1 MPEGF
6 HQAFLDAV
14 AGDASALAP
23 WCAPENSAAGLS
35 VYRNTLAKGCADALI
50 AQFPTVQQVVGLDW
64 LTSAAI
70 AHAREHPPHE
80 ASLLAYGAAFPGW
93 LRTFSPADDLPFLAG
108 LAQLDRLWTEAH
120 LAADSPPLDATAIA
134 RMTPPAFAIH
144 ALALHPAT
152 RFAGF
157 ADSTPSLWRALQ
169 PPAPAALELESAPQG
184 ILFIRPELDVVH
196 QLLTA
201 GELAFLTACRSDL
214 SLAEAALRALDAEPQ
229 LDLASAF
236 ARLIAAGA
244 FTQLRTLAP

>member
-6 HQAFLDAV
+6 HQAFLNALAGNAV
-14 AGDASALAP
+14 ALDP
-23 WCAPENSAAGLS
+23 WCAPERSAAGLS

-50 AQFPTVQQVVGLDW
+50 AQFPTVQLVVGTDW
-64 LTSAAI
+64 LTAAAI
-70 AHAREHPPHE
+70 AHAREHPPHD

-93 LRTFSPADDLPFLAG
+93 LRTFPPAADLPFLPD

-120 LAADSPPLDATAIA
+120 LAADAPPLDPRAVASI
-134 RMTPPAFAIH
+134 TPRAFAVH

-157 ADSTPSLWRALQ
+157 TDSTPSLWRALQ

-184 ILFIRPELDVVH
+184 ILFVRPELDVGH
-196 QLLTA
+196 QLLTS

-214 SLAEAALRALDAEPQ
+214 SLAEAALLALAAEPQ

-236 ARLIAAGA
+236 AHLIAAGA
-244 FTQLRTLAP
+244 FSHLRTLTL